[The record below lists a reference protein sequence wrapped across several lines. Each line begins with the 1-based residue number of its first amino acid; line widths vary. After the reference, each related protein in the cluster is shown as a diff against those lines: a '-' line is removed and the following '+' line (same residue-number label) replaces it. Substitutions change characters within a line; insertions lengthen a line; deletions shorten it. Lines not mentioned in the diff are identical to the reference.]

1 MNCPRCGTANVERVQ
16 FCTNCHET
24 LFFKCPKC
32 EHIQSHN
39 DVCEKCGTNFATFWS
54 GYLANSYMEQEQLER
69 DKLKAEGMQALNVA
83 TLPFAASQGIGRFLI
98 FQVIGRAIS
107 YFRSR

>member
-1 MNCPRCGTANVERVQ
+1 MVCPRCGKENLDEVQ
-16 FCTNCHET
+16 FCTNCHAT

-32 EHIQSHN
+32 NHTQSHN

-54 GYLANSYMEQEQLER
+54 VYLTSKYAEQERLEH
-69 DKLKAEGMQALNVA
+69 DKLRAEGAAALQAA
-83 TLPFAASQGIGRFLI
+83 TLPFAASQGIGRFLL